1 MFPARRDACKTDIL
15 NRKLWADHFDS
26 QNVKYAFFSAA
37 NATALQEARREAAEA
52 EARIREQ
59 QEEEDQVQ
67 TSRSPKRAS
76 FEATTSRVSTVPGS
90 SEEAESGGDESAS
103 DEGQPTDSP
112 DEEYS
117 DDDDDDD
124 ERGAFLPIDE
134 ESEAQDARTRVLSVL
149 ELEDLFVK
157 SAPDLS
163 SEYPLFGYHSLPN
176 DGP

>member
-59 QEEEDQVQ
+59 QEDEEDQVQ

-76 FEATTSRVSTVPGS
+76 FEATTSRGSTVPGS

-117 DDDDDDD
+117 DDDDDD